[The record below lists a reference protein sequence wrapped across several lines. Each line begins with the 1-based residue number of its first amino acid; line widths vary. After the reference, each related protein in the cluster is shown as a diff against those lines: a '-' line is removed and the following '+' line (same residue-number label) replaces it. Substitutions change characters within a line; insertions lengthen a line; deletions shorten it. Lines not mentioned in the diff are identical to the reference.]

1 MGWNLAI
8 KIQKVKVI
16 RLNANEQTLISK
28 KRIQRVEIKIIKHNN
43 NLKFLVKKTPH

>member
-16 RLNANEQTLISK
+16 RLNVNEQALISK
-28 KRIQRVEIKIIKHNN
+28 KRIQNRDKNN
-43 NLKFLVKKTPH
+43 KT